1 MFDGL
6 AATEREKA
14 TDQKWILCDVETSHI
29 ITSTVMRKK
38 RNVGSLC
45 LKFGW
50 TWCVSL
56 ATKRWKKMF
65 G

>member
-45 LKFGW
+45 LKFG
-50 TWCVSL
+50 
-56 ATKRWKKMF
+56 
-65 G
+65 